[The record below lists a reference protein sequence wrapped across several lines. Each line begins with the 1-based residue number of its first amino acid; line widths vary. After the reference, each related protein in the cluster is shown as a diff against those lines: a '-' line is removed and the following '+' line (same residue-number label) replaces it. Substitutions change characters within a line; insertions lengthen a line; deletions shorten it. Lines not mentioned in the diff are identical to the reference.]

1 MTGRHR
7 PEDLQLLGTRTA
19 VVVGTALAIVAVFA
33 VLVLAAE
40 VLLLVFAGLLFGV
53 LLSSLADALVRV
65 SGMGRGVALGLTVLV
80 LLAAAVGLGWALW
93 PSISEQA
100 DQLAKELPAAIR
112 ELLGWFE
119 QRQWG
124 RWLLGRTEPDQMADG
139 RALVNQA
146 AGVLLT
152 LTTISALA
160 ALLIILFVGLFVS
173 AQPSLYRRG
182 LRRLVPVAARHRVDE
197 VLFAVTS
204 VLQWWLIGKML
215 SMVLVGVLTTVGLWW
230 LDVPLALTFGL
241 LAAALTF
248 IPNFGPVLSVVP
260 PALLALADDPTRAVY
275 VAALYLAIQTV
286 ESYAVT
292 PLIQRRT
299 VSMPPALTIMSQIV
313 LGVLVGGIGVAVAT
327 PLTAAA
333 MTVIRMLYVE
343 DLLEQEAPAQPIT
356 AAGASRP
363 QTRPPQE

>member
-1 MTGRHR
+1 MTSRHT

-19 VVVGTALAIVAVFA
+19 VVVGTALAVVAVFA

-53 LLSSLADALVRV
+53 LLSSLADAVVRV

-80 LLAAAVGLGWALW
+80 LLTATVGLVWALW

-119 QRQWG
+119 QREWG
-124 RWLLGRTEPDQMADG
+124 RWLLRRTEPDQVADG
-139 RALVNQA
+139 GALVNQA
-146 AGVLLT
+146 AGVL

-160 ALLIILFVGLFVS
+160 ALLIILFVGLYVS
-173 AQPSLYRRG
+173 AQPSLYQRG
-182 LRRLVPVAARHRVDE
+182 LRRLVPLAARHRVDE
-197 VLFAVTS
+197 VLFEVTS
-204 VLQWWLIGKML
+204 VLQWWLLGKML

-230 LDVPLALTFGL
+230 LGVPLALTFGL

-248 IPNFGPVLSVVP
+248 IPNFGPVLALVP
-260 PALLALADDPTRAVY
+260 PALLALANDPTQAVY
-275 VAALYLAIQTV
+275 VVLLYLAIQTV

-333 MTVIRMLYVE
+333 MTMVRMLYVE
-343 DLLEQEAPAQPIT
+343 DLLEQEAPAQRST

-363 QTRPPQE
+363 EA

>member
-1 MTGRHR
+1 MAI
-7 PEDLQLLGTRTA
+7 LA
-19 VVVGTALAIVAVFA
+19 VVA

-40 VLLLVFAGLLFGV
+40 VLLLVFAGLLFAV
-53 LLSSLADALVRV
+53 LLSSIADAIVRI
-65 SGMGRGVALGLTVLV
+65 SGMSRAVALGLTVLV
-80 LLAAAVGLGWALW
+80 LLAAAVGTMWSLW
-93 PSISEQA
+93 PSVSEQA
-100 DQLAKELPAAIR
+100 DQLAKDLPAALR
-112 ELLGWFE
+112 ELRGWVE
-119 QRQWG
+119 QREWG
-124 RWLLGRTEPDQMADG
+124 RWLLGRAEPDQMADG
-139 RALVNQA
+139 ETIVNQA
-146 AGVLLT
+146 TGVL

-160 ALLIILFVGLFVS
+160 AALIILFVGLYVA
-173 AQPSLYRRG
+173 AQPSLYHRG
-182 LRRLVPVAARHRVDE
+182 LRRLVPVAGRHRADE
-197 VLFAVTS
+197 VLLEVSS
-204 VLQWWLIGKML
+204 VLRWWLIGKIL

-260 PALLALADDPTRAVY
+260 PALLALADEPTRAGY
-275 VAALYLAIQTV
+275 VVALYLAIQTV

-333 MTVIRMLYVE
+333 MTMVRMLYVE
-343 DLLEQEAPAQPIT
+343 DLLEQHAPAGRS
-356 AAGASRP
+356 AASGTVRK
-363 QTRPPQE
+363 QTQPPQG

>member
-1 MTGRHR
+1 MTGR
-7 PEDLQLLGTRTA
+7 PTPGDLRLLGRRTAA
-19 VVVGTALAIVAVFA
+19 VVVTALAIVAVAA

-53 LLSSLADALVRV
+53 LLSSLADALVRL
-65 SGMGRGVALGLTVLV
+65 SGMNRGMALGLTVLV
-80 LLAAAVGLGWALW
+80 LLAATVGTAWALW
-93 PSISEQA
+93 PSVSEQA
-100 DQLAKELPAAIR
+100 DQLAKELPAALR
-112 ELLGWFE
+112 ELRGWFE
-119 QRQWG
+119 QREWG
-124 RWLLGRTEPDQMADG
+124 RWLLGRAEPDQMADG
-139 RALVNQA
+139 GALVDRA
-146 AGVLLT
+146 TGVL

-160 ALLIILFVGLFVS
+160 AVVIILFVGLYVS
-173 AQPSLYRRG
+173 AQPSLYQRG
-182 LRRLVPVAARHRVDE
+182 VRRLVPVAGRRRADE
-197 VLFAVTS
+197 VLFEVTS
-204 VLQWWLIGKML
+204 VLRWWLIGKIL

-260 PALLALADDPTRAVY
+260 PALLALADDPTRAAY
-275 VAALYLAIQTV
+275 VVALYLAIQTV

-333 MTVIRMLYVE
+333 MTMIRMLYVE
-343 DLLEQEAPAQPIT
+343 DLLERDEPASGS
-356 AAGASRP
+356 ARSM
-363 QTRPPQE
+363 